1 MLTSTDS
8 ISILGM
14 NIDTSDHTINTGD
27 YIAMDVW
34 QYNGGS
40 GDDEIVVTNGESYVS
55 SPNTDSGYQIPEL
68 SLLILFLV
76 GLLALA
82 GYAYRVRRNK

>member
-1 MLTSTDS
+1 
-8 ISILGM
+8 
-14 NIDTSDHTINTGD
+14 
-27 YIAMDVW
+27 MDVW

-68 SLLILFLV
+68 SLLSLFLV